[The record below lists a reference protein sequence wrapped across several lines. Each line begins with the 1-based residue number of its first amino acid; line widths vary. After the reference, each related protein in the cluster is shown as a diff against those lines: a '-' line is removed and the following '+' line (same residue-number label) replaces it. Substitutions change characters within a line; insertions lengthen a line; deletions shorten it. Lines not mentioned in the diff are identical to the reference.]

1 MSAIKRTT
9 AGILFPACVL
19 ILSGCRD
26 KNSAGTDPAVELK
39 TTTVT
44 LAGATGSEQNVS
56 FGATVDWTAALTDP
70 KAAEWCAVTP
80 TRGKAGSELKLTVR
94 SLRTNDTDGERTA
107 EIVVTAGTASGKVTV
122 TQVKQ
127 GVLAVNPARFD
138 VPGIGATIDA
148 TVQQNV
154 EYSVVIP
161 DSVASWILPADGS
174 KAVVD
179 RLSFEVKP
187 NETPHVR
194 EAVVLLRDLHSEL
207 KGEIAIRQRSAYVP
221 EITDGWDIYGGGG
234 YRYGPSIMIHDDGTI
249 DAWFAA
255 PGGQYGDNVLLYE
268 NKGQNTPVR
277 LGAAGS
283 SVGQRFTADR
293 PFYAAGAICVNWNGQ
308 PCGLRLSLY
317 RWDTSYDRTVASTP
331 VARQSFTNYA
341 DGGFVHVTASEGK
354 FPAGT
359 YLWVM
364 DEGTTEH
371 SGLWK
376 HPGVVTGVT
385 NYQNGQAV
393 DFSLAGQYMLEYSGG
408 STFWD
413 QASYQRSEDG
423 GINWSQEKMVLL
435 PTEFSSDHFSVC
447 DPGVARWGGYSYAG
461 YTSTENL
468 NMVENHVYIARSQS
482 PEGPWEK
489 WNGTGWTTGT
499 DVQPMIRYTDDPTAF
514 GAGEPSIVVLDGTIY
529 FYYSWNDS
537 GTGIKTRLATADA
550 TDPLW
555 PAHLD
560 FHGVVIDKSAIA
572 GSDHCDVKY
581 REDIGKFQAVHT
593 ASRMSADSYIVLWQS
608 DDGIRFEKIA
618 ELRDG
623 LQPYLHNCGWSG
635 DELGHIKPGV
645 QQYIAYAYGTDWG
658 NWKTRW
664 SRVDF

>member
-44 LAGATGSEQNVS
+44 LAGA
-56 FGATVDWTAALTDP
+56 
-70 KAAEWCAVTP
+70 
-80 TRGKAGSELKLTVR
+80 
-94 SLRTNDTDGERTA
+94 
-107 EIVVTAGTASGKVTV
+107 TASGKVTV

-234 YRYGPSIMIHDDGTI
+234 GYRYGPSIMIHDDGTI

-268 NKGQNTPVR
+268 NKGQNTPVG

-447 DPGVARWGGYSYAG
+447 DPGVARWGGYYYAG